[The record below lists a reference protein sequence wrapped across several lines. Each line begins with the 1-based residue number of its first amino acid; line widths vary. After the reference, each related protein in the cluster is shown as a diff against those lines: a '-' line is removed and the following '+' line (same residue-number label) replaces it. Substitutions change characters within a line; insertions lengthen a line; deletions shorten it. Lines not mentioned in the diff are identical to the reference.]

1 MLDNTIINKA
11 KIYINNELVGLCS
24 AHDMYHIERVY
35 DNSIKIFEGEQD
47 GDELVIGLG
56 AVFHEMLDE
65 KFFQGKKENQIKKIN
80 DFLNSIELTDTQ
92 KEKIIF
98 IIENIGYGKSLSGKT
113 INKFIEFQIV
123 EEADR
128 LDAIG
133 AIAIAR
139 TFAYGGKIK
148 RPIYEPNQKP
158 IENMTCEQYY
168 RAESHSINHF
178 YEKLLKLKDK
188 MKTKVG
194 KQIATERHIFME
206 KYLEQFFA
214 EWKGER

>member
-1 MLDNTIINKA
+1 MLNNIIINKA
-11 KIYINNELVGLCS
+11 KTYISSELIWLCS

-35 DNSIKIFEGEQD
+35 DNSIKIFKWEQD
-47 GDELVIGLG
+47 WDEIVIWLW
-56 AVFHEMLDE
+56 AIFHEMLDE
-65 KFFQGKKENQIKKIN
+65 KFFQGKKENQINKIN
-80 DFLNSIELTDTQ
+80 DFLNSIELTETQ
-92 KEKIIF
+92 KERIIY
-98 IIENIGYGKSLSGKT
+98 IIENIGYGKSLSWKT

-128 LDAIG
+128 LEAIG

-139 TFAYGGKIK
+139 TFTYWWKIK
-148 RPIYEPNQKP
+148 RSIYEPNVKP

-178 YEKLLKLKDK
+178 YEKLLKLKDE
-188 MKTKVG
+188 MKTKVW
-194 KQIATERHIFME
+194 KKIASERHIFME

-214 EWKGER
+214 EWNGER